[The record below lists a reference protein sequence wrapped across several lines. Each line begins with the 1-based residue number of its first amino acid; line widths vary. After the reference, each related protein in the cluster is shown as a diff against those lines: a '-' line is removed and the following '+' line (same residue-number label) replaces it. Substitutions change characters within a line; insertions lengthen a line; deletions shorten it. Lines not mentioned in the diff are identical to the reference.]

1 MLFISKKI
9 PNKKFRIKLMKNK
22 HIDDCEKLDKK
33 IFNSNS
39 SRTDFNKELNKNNTE
54 YFILIMEDKI
64 NISLTLSKV
73 KFYIL
78 HILLK
83 SFFSKYQTEFK
94 IVGYIGLWYVL
105 DEVHIVSI
113 AVDNDYRSCG
123 LGEFLMIGA
132 IDSAINNSSE
142 LLTLEVRVSNHK
154 AQKLYS
160 KFGFK
165 QKGVRKN
172 YYLDDREDA
181 LIMTTE
187 SILNSNYQNLF
198 DNIYQNQLNIYNEF
212 S

>member
-1 MLFISKKI
+1 MLVS
-9 PNKKFRIKLMKNK
+9 
-22 HIDDCEKLDKK
+22 
-33 IFNSNS
+33 
-39 SRTDFNKELNKNNTE
+39 E
-54 YFILIMEDKI
+54 Y
-64 NISLTLSKV
+64 
-73 KFYIL
+73 
-78 HILLK
+78 
-83 SFFSKYQTEFK
+83 
-94 IVGYIGLWYVL
+94 
-105 DEVHIVSI
+105 